1 MVRRGVGCR
10 RRAERAAVHKDAM
23 GIDLRAGRE
32 GGVRGVGGA
41 VHARLRSPPGT
52 AAVAGI
58 VHDQE
63 RRVRRLKVT
72 HDRPDR
78 RDVFAVAVEPEK
90 RGGRL
95 CRLWRMVEDGGGA
108 TDLRSEEHTSELQSQ
123 SNLVCRLLLEKKK
136 NVNM

>member
-1 MVRRGVGCR
+1 MSISKSMVVESANVTAVVMFSVDVMVNEYRVLVMVIFFFSSR
-10 RRAERAAVHKDAM
+10 RRHTRLQGDWSSDVCSS
-23 GIDLRAGRE
+23 DL
-32 GGVRGVGGA
+32 
-41 VHARLRSPPGT
+41 
-52 AAVAGI
+52 GI

-95 CRLWRMVEDGGGA
+95 CRLWRMVEAPLD
-108 TDLRSEEHTSELQSQ
+108 RKS
-123 SNLVCRLLLEKKK
+123 V
-136 NVNM
+136 V